1 MTQTMP
7 TPDKAK
13 QSTKRPSMDVANYI
27 SAMIDL
33 SQKSQK
39 QIAEEVGFAKPNMIT
54 MIKQGKTKLPIGK
67 VGALARSLGLD
78 PQHLFK
84 MVMEEYEP
92 ATWEGIESIF
102 SQPFVSE
109 NEMEIILTIRDSG
122 MVNPKIQ
129 TDEDRIRLLDAVS
142 KFGQK

>member
-1 MTQTMP
+1 MTQAMP

-54 MIKQGKTKLPIGK
+54 MIKQGKTKLPMGK